1 MVLNVFLPCLNWELI
16 LFFFPPRVHIL
27 DEYRKLCIQLPDG
40 TDGVLIPG
48 RVPGGP
54 ELPGIYPVQYPGQTP
69 GVVPGQVPGVIPG
82 QIPIPIPGQVPGQI
96 PGQIPGLVPGQ
107 IPGQFPGQIP
117 GQYPG
122 HLPLQP
128 PPGGFPPS
136 ACDNSTS

>member
-1 MVLNVFLPCLNWELI
+1 MSKLGTNVV
-16 LFFFPPRVHIL
+16 FFVFFSYVHIL
-27 DEYRKLCIQLPDG
+27 EEYRKLCIQLPDG

-69 GVVPGQVPGVIPG
+69 GVVPGQVPGVL
-82 QIPIPIPGQVPGQI
+82 PIPGQVPGQI
-96 PGQIPGLVPGQ
+96 PGQVPVQIPGQVPGP
-107 IPGQFPGQIP
+107 IPGQFPVQIP

-128 PPGGFPPS
+128 PPGGFCTS
-136 ACDNSTS
+136 ACDNATS